1 MKFYKKGLT
10 EIFKNA
16 IINMQDFSEDLA
28 EIFVSILFICA
39 VFAFFLSSLEKR
51 KRRVASTTSKI
62 KNLLLDINRLDGN
75 IEEALRNIA
84 VFAKSRSAFFVDTDE
99 EFNFVFSFDS
109 EKLITGNGRKQ
120 LMSQLLNCAAKS
132 KSSSQKTVDVIT
144 VKCNSLLKK
153 QNCEFYDFL
162 AVHKISSVVFAA
174 VIDKRNRISI
184 LGVVN
189 PKKIAS
195 VKAMLY
201 DVSVCFSIAIYNK
214 KQLRKTERAAITDS
228 LTGLLNRVAYNRE
241 LKRLDKEKPKNF
253 ACVYVDVDELHLRN
267 NQYGHT
273 FGNEML
279 IYIANTLKE
288 VFYGYPVYR
297 MGGDEFLIFVEY
309 YDERTVS
316 RLINIVFERLE
327 PMNYHVSVGMS
338 YKEQNTNAEETVLEA
353 EKKMYDAKAK
363 YYQTKAENDA
373 VTESQKYKTV
383 KSGNAGIDAMLGVMK
398 NRYCGIYSVSL
409 DTDTAECIL
418 VPEYLCL
425 DENENSFK
433 AVFKKYIVE
442 NSNHDFHRYLNGF
455 TNYDALKE
463 QLAEG
468 NVPKTVYKNIVG
480 ENICLSIYP
489 IGQEHKINNTLWV
502 FEKM

>member
-28 EIFVSILFICA
+28 EIFVLILFICA

-288 VFYGYPVYR
+288 VF
-297 MGGDEFLIFVEY
+297 
-309 YDERTVS
+309 T
-316 RLINIVFERLE
+316 
-327 PMNYHVSVGMS
+327 
-338 YKEQNTNAEETVLEA
+338 
-353 EKKMYDAKAK
+353 
-363 YYQTKAENDA
+363 
-373 VTESQKYKTV
+373 
-383 KSGNAGIDAMLGVMK
+383 GI
-398 NRYCGIYSVSL
+398 RF
-409 DTDTAECIL
+409 TAWAAT
-418 VPEYLCL
+418 
-425 DENENSFK
+425 SF
-433 AVFKKYIVE
+433 
-442 NSNHDFHRYLNGF
+442 
-455 TNYDALKE
+455 
-463 QLAEG
+463 
-468 NVPKTVYKNIVG
+468 
-480 ENICLSIYP
+480 
-489 IGQEHKINNTLWV
+489 
-502 FEKM
+502 